1 MVGDEQVVVQLTQP
15 CKINNPQINFKHLD
29 FMATDLKKLATI
41 QKELTQL
48 KNKLQQYR
56 KIFESDGLI
65 DTDEQKTITAMETL
79 IEKAEEKVKEEG
91 GGQEHTVENQKHLE
105 MQAGLAALKAELE
118 SVLLVYG
125 LE

>member
-1 MVGDEQVVVQLTQP
+1 
-15 CKINNPQINFKHLD
+15 
-29 FMATDLKKLATI
+29 MATDLKKLEII

-65 DTDEQKTITAMETL
+65 DTDEQKTITAMEAL
-79 IEKAEEKVKEEG
+79 IEKAEKKVKEEG
-91 GGQEHTVENQKHLE
+91 GGKEHTAENQKHLA
-105 MQAGLAALKAELE
+105 MQEGLASLKAELE
-118 SVLLVYG
+118 SVLLIYG